1 MLGDAGQAVGLLPDV
16 GDEVPQSL
24 PVHLLALKDG
34 VGQQADGGQ
43 RGLELMGGVGD
54 KAAADLLGG
63 LKAVS
68 VLIELLCQVGQFVLP
83 RRLKAVAVLPLAHHP
98 DGPKQRPDPGGEHL
112 GKEGAHRQGNYRQHQ
127 GDGAQ
132 VLLEIHQK
140 SALSLVPVT
149 HIDSANGHI
158 TVHNGRGGSGE
169 EGALF
174 IGGVKDIIAL
184 EGQYHLLKEG
194 VLVLG
199 GGWLLRRIPVLLLIL
214 LGQTVV
220 QQQTGGIGD

>member
-1 MLGDAGQAVGLLPDV
+1 MA
-16 GDEVPQSL
+16 
-24 PVHLLALKDG
+24 
-34 VGQQADGGQ
+34 
-43 RGLELMGGVGD
+43 
-54 KAAADLLGG
+54 
-63 LKAVS
+63 
-68 VLIELLCQVGQFVLP
+68 I
-83 RRLKAVAVLPLAHHP
+83 LPLAHHP
-98 DGPKQRPDPGGEHL
+98 DGAQQGPDPGGEHL